1 MVAPGSVVGVVVG
14 LLSGLLLIFSVVL
27 EWPWYKKLV
36 EVSAEVTP
44 YWVMVDRWARTNL
57 RQPIKTVA
65 GNVAPTPDI
74 QMEQLQRSN
83 STAA

>member
-1 MVAPGSVVGVVVG
+1 MVAPGSVVGVVLA

-36 EVSAEVTP
+36 ELSAGVTP
-44 YWVMVDRWARTNL
+44 YWVMVDRWARMNL
-57 RQPIKTVA
+57 RQPTKTVSA
-65 GNVAPTPDI
+65 NVALTPDVH
-74 QMEQLQRSN
+74 MEQLQDSN